1 MKLRRLAPIAAA
13 TAGIAAL
20 TSTVGIG
27 TANAAGTYRPG
38 DTIVSIVG
46 WGGPASCMGFSWWED
61 NGARSTGTVCG
72 GVAQHSFVA
81 RQGHWVGLEP
91 RAASDTAISC
101 TVYNAS
107 NGQVLYQNQH
117 YWDTMSGS
125 IDGILDT
132 PSNFCMVQLR

>member
-1 MKLRRLAPIAAA
+1 MKLRALAPLAMASAAA
-13 TAGIAAL
+13 IA
-20 TSTVGIG
+20 STLSVG
-27 TANAAGTYRPG
+27 TANAAGTYQLG
-38 DTIVSIVG
+38 DGIVSVIG
-46 WGGPASCMGFSWWED
+46 WGGAASCMGFSWWED

-72 GVAQHSFVA
+72 GVARHHFVA
-81 RQGHWVGLEP
+81 RPGHWVGLEP

-107 NGQVLYQNQH
+107 NGQVLYQNSH

-125 IDGILDT
+125 VDGILDT